1 MRTHLSISLL
11 LLVMASLVGCAHRPL
26 AGADLDRVAR
36 PAFISRIVEGAG
48 PRSFV
53 FREDGTYGAKLKKLE
68 PREADRRLEVKLG
81 QGSSR
86 FEISERLRAVTLA
99 ELPRERPWT
108 DALDPVQVATAL
120 ESFLVEEVPANAPD
134 YELLRPLGADAIV
147 EFVIEEYGMRSDEG
161 RAGIYLKG
169 YARMFRLDGGEI
181 WRRRFEVDQVK
192 EGNPHLDPFRVAK
205 QPDLYRSAMIELLDG
220 LAKSFAADLSPTDRR
235 GGAPVTTGTKEI
247 TGEDDGTNRTGRENE
262 RGEEEEDAL
271 PAGELPDPDL

>member
-1 MRTHLSISLL
+1 MRTLLSLA
-11 LLVMASLVGCAHRPL
+11 LVALVFAPLIGCAHRQL
-26 AGADLDRVAR
+26 SGAALDRVER

-53 FREDGTYGAKLKKLE
+53 FREDGTYGDKLKKLE

-99 ELPRERPWT
+99 ELPKERPWT
-108 DALDPVQVATAL
+108 HALDPVQVATAL

-147 EFVIEEYGMRSDEG
+147 EFVVQEYGMRSDEG
-161 RAGIYLKG
+161 RAGIYVRG
-169 YARMFRLDGGEI
+169 YGRMFKLDGGEI
-181 WRRRFEVDQVK
+181 WRSPFEIDQVK
-192 EGNPHLDPFRVAK
+192 AGEPHLDPFRVAK
-205 QPDLYRSAMIELLDG
+205 DPDLYRAAMIELLDG
-220 LAKSFAADLSPTDRR
+220 LAKSFAADLSPADRR
-235 GGAPVTTGTKEI
+235 GGPAIPVGTEEI

-262 RGEEEEDAL
+262 RQEAPEDEL
-271 PAGELPDPDL
+271 PPGELPDPDP